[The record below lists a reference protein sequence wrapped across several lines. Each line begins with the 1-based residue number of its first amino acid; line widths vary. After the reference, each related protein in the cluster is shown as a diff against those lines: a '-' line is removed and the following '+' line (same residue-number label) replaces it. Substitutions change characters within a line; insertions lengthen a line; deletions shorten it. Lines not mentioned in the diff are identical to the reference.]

1 MSILFLKF
9 DIKSTI
15 FYYYYL
21 CCFHTLSLS
30 LYKKKEEEN
39 NISHHIS
46 KYSSP
51 LKSIQYLTHA
61 FVYFLYL
68 VDNISKFMLYYY

>member
-15 FYYYYL
+15 FYYYL

-30 LYKKKEEEN
+30 IKKKEEKN